1 MTELN
6 KRAAYACSIAE
17 VDNKPE
23 FRITVNEG
31 KENEKEFV
39 DKSARAVW
47 LQVIKVIE
55 KKRRE
60 NDLVKVF
67 LRYVSGE
74 DFFGLVEPNIVKV
87 LESLP
92 GIYIQAYSIVSSA
105 RRDMSLNLCL
115 FLSFFFRN
123 RILD

>member
-1 MTELN
+1 MTDVN
-6 KRAAYACSIAE
+6 KRVPYACSIAE

-31 KENEKEFV
+31 KENEETFT
-39 DKSARAVW
+39 DKTARGVW
-47 LQVIKVIE
+47 LKVITVIE
-55 KKRRE
+55 EMRRE

-74 DFFGLVEPNIVKV
+74 DLFGLLEPNIVKV

-92 GIYIQAYSIVSSA
+92 GSTSSA
-105 RRDMSLNLCL
+105 RLLL
-115 FLSFFFRN
+115 TAHL
-123 RILD
+123 